1 VIGVVSF
8 YVSCL
13 FSIIVFIGYLFSSFG
28 NSVNKKSPW
37 LDKIYYLAVLFI
49 VVASMFYMQAI
60 LSNKFQY
67 IYIYNYSSINLTFW
81 YKVAVFWAGQEGSF
95 LLWMLIHSVLG
106 FYFLKSGKM
115 NRPTFTFYAMI
126 QVLLVIFL
134 LIKNPFMLGGM
145 HLDGAG
151 MNPLLQDFWMV
162 IHPPII
168 FIGYSVFAIPFVY
181 ALGDLFSA
189 KPSTEWIARSLP
201 WALFAWLFLGA
212 GIFIG
217 GYWAYKTLG
226 WGGYWGWDP
235 VENASFIPWLTGG
248 ALVHLLY
255 LSRAHEGGRRL
266 THFTA
271 ILTFSLILYGTFLTR
286 SGVLND
292 FSVHAFRGDDSASL
306 LAIVIFVFIGAAFVI
321 FLFKYRSIQSVS
333 LPNTLFSR
341 AFILMT
347 GGMLFY
353 ALAVLVFIGTSTP
366 LVSTMIG
373 SPQNIDITF
382 YNHSI
387 LLPVLIVLAALSFCP
402 LIMWNGRQKL
412 GRRKSFFLILSFL
425 LGCILCI
432 YYQIY
437 NPLYIAVVSFSAV
450 AISMHLIKYKS
461 ISLPACLA
469 HVGIALLCAGI
480 IFSSVASTTRDGLV
494 FAKETPP
501 LIVYNMQFMYNG
513 GSMSED
519 GMAADYNFTFDGM
532 PMTLVTKLNTEGQI
546 VLKKPAILHKFTGD
560 YYLADLNRDLTLS
573 FKPLIILVWIGC
585 TFITVGCFFSL
596 IQSFKNESCHITGIL
611 KK

>member
-1 VIGVVSF
+1 MIGVVSF

-13 FSIIVFIGYLFSSFG
+13 LSIIAFIGYLFSSLG

-37 LDKIYYLAVLFI
+37 LDKIYYLSVLFI
-49 VVASMFYMQAI
+49 VAASMFYMQAI
-60 LSNKFQY
+60 LSDKFQY

-134 LIKNPFMLGGM
+134 LIKNPFMIGGM
-145 HLDGAG
+145 HLDGVG
-151 MNPLLQDFWMV
+151 MNPLLQDFLMV

-168 FIGYSVFAIPFVY
+168 FIGYSVFVVPFVY
-181 ALGDLFSA
+181 ALGNLFSA
-189 KPSTEWIARSLP
+189 KPSTKWISRSLP

-235 VENASFIPWLTGG
+235 VENASLIPWLTGG

-255 LSRAHEGGRRL
+255 LSRIHAGVRRL

-292 FSVHAFRGDDSASL
+292 FSVHAFSGDDSASL
-306 LAIVIFVFIGAAFVI
+306 LAICILAVIGVAFVI
-321 FLFKYRSIQSVS
+321 FLFRYRSIESVS
-333 LPNTLFSR
+333 FPNTLFSR
-341 AFILMT
+341 AFTLMT
-347 GGMLFY
+347 GSMLFY
-353 ALAVLVFIGTSTP
+353 ALAVLIFIGTSTP
-366 LVSTMIG
+366 LVSTIIG
-373 SPQNIDITF
+373 SPQNIDTSF
-382 YNHSI
+382 YNHAI
-387 LLPVLIVLAALSFCP
+387 VLPVLIVLAALSFCP
-402 LIMWNGRQKL
+402 FIMWNGRQKL
-412 GRRKSFFLILSFL
+412 GRSKSFFLILSFL
-425 LGCILCI
+425 TGCILCI
-432 YYQIY
+432 FYQIY
-437 NPLYIAVVSFSAV
+437 NPLYIAVVSFSAL
-450 AISMHLIKYKS
+450 AIGMHIVQYKS

-469 HVGIALLCAGI
+469 HIGIALLCAGI
-480 IFSSVASTTRDGLV
+480 IFSSVASITMDGLV
-494 FAKETPP
+494 FAKENPSLT
-501 LIVYNMQFMYNG
+501 VYNMQLTYNG

-519 GMAADYNFTFDGM
+519 GMAADYNFTFDGI

-546 VLKKPAILHKFTGD
+546 VLKKPAILHKFIGD
-560 YYLADLNRDLTLS
+560 YYLADLNRNLTLS
-573 FKPLIILVWIGC
+573 FKPLIILVWSGC
-585 TFITVGCFFSL
+585 MLITAGCFFAF
-596 IQSFKNESCHITGIL
+596 FKRF
-611 KK
+611 KKQL